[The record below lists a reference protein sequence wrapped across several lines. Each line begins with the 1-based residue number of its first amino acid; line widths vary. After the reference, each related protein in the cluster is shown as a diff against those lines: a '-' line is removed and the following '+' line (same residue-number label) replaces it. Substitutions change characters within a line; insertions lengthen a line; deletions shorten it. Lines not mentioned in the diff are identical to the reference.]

1 MYMKKI
7 VSMIVTG
14 TIAFGLLTGCSS
26 DSDSSGADNTQQE
39 SQSTEQD
46 GTQEQSGEQ
55 DEAQNEES
63 GGADAETSA
72 AGSETVPEEGKKTLV
87 VYYSASGN
95 TERVANVIAGTAGAD
110 LFSVEPAEPYSDADL
125 DWADESSRV
134 SVEHENEDAREIE
147 LVSTAVEGWESYDT
161 VFIGYPKLVQ
171 GF

>member
-1 MYMKKI
+1 M
-7 VSMIVTG
+7 
-14 TIAFGLLTGCSS
+14 
-26 DSDSSGADNTQQE
+26 
-39 SQSTEQD
+39 
-46 GTQEQSGEQ
+46 
-55 DEAQNEES
+55 
-63 GGADAETSA
+63 
-72 AGSETVPEEGKKTLV
+72 PEEGKKTLV

-134 SVEHENEDAREIE
+134 SVEHENEDAREVE